1 MHPYMPS
8 SDPKREQPLLDTVGV
23 SDASELYNVIP
34 ENLRLHRSLDLP
46 KPLLSEQALE
56 RHIEDLFSKNT
67 SCKKNLNFLG
77 AGCWQH
83 YVPKICDEIAN
94 RAEFK
99 TAYCGDTYSDK
110 GKYQAMFEYTSMLG
124 ELLGYDLVSCPVYD
138 WCCAMSSAIL
148 MAGRIT
154 NRSKVLVASTAGEE
168 RLSHIHNFCRAKM
181 QIEKV
186 KYDPETGLMDL
197 EDLKA
202 KMTEKVACVYF
213 ENPSYLGFIEVNANN
228 CLLYTSPSP
237 RDRG

>member
-1 MHPYMPS
+1 MSKTTNFVQHYMPS
-8 SDPKREQPLLDTVGV
+8 SDPTLEQTLLDTVGV

-110 GKYQAMFEYTSMLG
+110 GKYQAMVEYTSMLG

-138 WCCAMSSAIL
+138 WSCAMSSAIL

-168 RLSHIHNFCRAKM
+168 RRSHIQNFCRAKM
-181 QIEKV
+181 QTGKV
-186 KYDPETGLMDL
+186 KYDPEMGLMDL
-197 EDLKA
+197 
-202 KMTEKVACVYF
+202 
-213 ENPSYLGFIEVNANN
+213 
-228 CLLYTSPSP
+228 
-237 RDRG
+237 